1 MSQRSAPSISSST
14 GRQIAALQD
23 EARLIQSDAAGAGE
37 DVGGDA
43 FMAAGEGDHKE
54 DDKDDDADQAA
65 SATAHQDHHPLNS
78 YIRGGERPA
87 RDVQRDIEQGI
98 MDSLTDPYLP
108 SNAGD
113 QSVHRYPPSLNLPK
127 VYSVK
132 GKAKKARSSSHSAD
146 SDEEVRRIVA
156 KDLEEGRPITPEPTK
171 IEDLFSLFEQL
182 TPTSR
187 KTALGR
193 LLPVAKG
200 PNHAESDS
208 ETPQAQDN
216 PYRRPVAKA
225 PPPTS
230 TPSSSKHKLSPQGLP
245 SLKKIR
251 HQAPLLGRS
260 DSEPSLIRGR
270 PFQPKAKSTATV
282 DLPSLVVINKLR
294 NSMYVPLWHFT
305 QEGIVEGRARDA
317 HVVHTTT
324 PTIAQLLDSSGPN
337 AQLGQHKKQDPAMS
351 YAEMSSAF
359 KAFDKSMEKVVAE
372 AKGEVKEWLQIEKDA
387 WVDMWSSVRDHPLIG
402 KSGGWAILARYVD
415 LLRHDYY
422 DAPYGYR
429 LDPATWQSDIMARV
443 KMFLDFNSIIEASSS
458 SSGAHQAGHGGN
470 QQASSSSGKSA
481 QKKNKAQ
488 GGKQPFSSGASTS
501 PDGLG
506 ACFVC
511 GSRVRHNIN
520 DCNRVPEGRE
530 TAHAKRDASR
540 KLIRAS

>member
-1 MSQRSAPSISSST
+1 MSQRSVPSISSST
-14 GRQIAALQD
+14 GRQMAALQD

-37 DVGGDA
+37 DLGGDA
-43 FMAAGEGDHKE
+43 LMAAGEDDHPG
-54 DDKDDDADQAA
+54 DDKDDADQAA
-65 SATAHQDHHPLNS
+65 SATALQDHQPLNT

-127 VYSVK
+127 V
-132 GKAKKARSSSHSAD
+132 
-146 SDEEVRRIVA
+146 
-156 KDLEEGRPITPEPTK
+156 
-171 IEDLFSLFEQL
+171 
-182 TPTSR
+182 
-187 KTALGR
+187 ALGR

-200 PNHAESDS
+200 PNHAGSDS
-208 ETPQAQDN
+208 ETAQDN
-216 PYRRPVAKA
+216 PYRRPVTKA

-337 AQLGQHKKQDPAMS
+337 AQLGQHKKQDLAMS

-422 DAPYGYR
+422 DAP
-429 LDPATWQSDIMARV
+429 
-443 KMFLDFNSIIEASSS
+443 
-458 SSGAHQAGHGGN
+458 
-470 QQASSSSGKSA
+470 
-481 QKKNKAQ
+481 
-488 GGKQPFSSGASTS
+488 
-501 PDGLG
+501 
-506 ACFVC
+506 
-511 GSRVRHNIN
+511 
-520 DCNRVPEGRE
+520 
-530 TAHAKRDASR
+530 
-540 KLIRAS
+540 